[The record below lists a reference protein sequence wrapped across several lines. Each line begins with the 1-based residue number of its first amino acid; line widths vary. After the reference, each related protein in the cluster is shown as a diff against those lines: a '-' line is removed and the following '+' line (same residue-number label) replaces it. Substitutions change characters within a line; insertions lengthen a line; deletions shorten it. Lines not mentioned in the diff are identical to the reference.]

1 MGIEKLL
8 AKARQLQAANRVQEG
23 AQIYRQILT
32 KHPNHSAALLGL
44 GNTALQSKDFTAAI
58 QWLERLLAV
67 IGPKKE
73 LLTTLSMAHSNC
85 GSRLFE
91 NVMLPQ
97 AHAHFR
103 RALELDP
110 RNRLAWRNLV
120 LAQLQQGHHQAA
132 VASAR
137 QASILDPRD
146 HEIRLLLARALLAN
160 QQHPAGLGLLAI
172 LTNIPLPDEI
182 ALGVAE
188 QWLLYHQPQRAWA
201 LLERQQ
207 NISADPKALISRM
220 MILARRHGENWQ
232 AAQWLRR
239 WLKRHSAQEKQWLA
253 FARALD
259 RAGEARKA
267 MTVYQHILT
276 ANPDAWQARLG
287 AALTLPVVYHDRQHL
302 ATTRSRY
309 RKELQALKEWQP
321 ASPPWLEDLLWSNF
335 FLAYQGGNDVSLQRD
350 YGDWL
355 HHWAS
360 RALDAPSP
368 VRCKHSTPRRIG
380 LVSSAFR
387 DCTVGHYFG
396 RWPGALGQG
405 GFEVIVYQL
414 GPKRDH
420 HTQLVAD
427 SASKFRYLDGRLAS
441 CATQIAADRLDALIY
456 PELGMD
462 ARLLVLAALRL
473 APFQGCAWGHPVTSG
488 LPTMDVYFSCATMEP
503 PEARTHYRERLLSL
517 PGLGTSYPAPPEPP
531 PADRNDLGLPEK
543 RTLYLL
549 PQSPF
554 KIHPDA
560 DALVAQLLAEDR
572 QGMLVLFTGQDRRV
586 TDKLL
591 TRLGAAL
598 TQAGADPERQLLL
611 LPTTSRA
618 RYLQINRCCDLML
631 DTPHWSGGNTAL
643 DALGS
648 GLPLI
653 ALPSTYMRGR
663 QSAAMLNLL
672 ELPELVAQDAG
683 DYVRKVLQYGRDK
696 AANQALRV
704 RILARRNRLFDQQ
717 APLDAL
723 TAFFKS
729 LS

>member
-1 MGIEKLL
+1 MSIEKLL

-23 AQIYRQILT
+23 TQIYRQILAEYP
-32 KHPNHSAALLGL
+32 HHSAALLGL
-44 GNTALQSKDFTAAI
+44 GNAALQNKDFTAAI

-67 IGPKKE
+67 IGPKKQ
-73 LLTTLSMAHSNC
+73 LLTTLSMAHSNR

-91 NVMLPQ
+91 KAALPQ
-97 AHAHFR
+97 AQAHFQ

-120 LAQLQQGHHQAA
+120 LAQLQQGHNQAA

-137 QASILDPRD
+137 QASGLDLRD

-160 QQHPAGLGLLAI
+160 QQYPAGLGLLAI
-172 LTNIPLPDEI
+172 LTNISLPDDI

-188 QWLLYHQPQRAWA
+188 QWLLYHQPKRAWA

-207 NISADPKALISRM
+207 NLSANPKALISRVM
-220 MILARRHGENWQ
+220 TLARRHGENWQ

-239 WLKRHSAQEKQWLA
+239 WLKRHDAQEKQWLT

-267 MTVYQHILT
+267 ITVYRHLLT
-276 ANPDAWQARLG
+276 NYPDAWQTRLG
-287 AALTLPVVYHDRQHL
+287 AALTLPVIYRDRQHL
-302 ATTRSRY
+302 ATARGRFQQ
-309 RKELQALKEWQP
+309 ELQALKDWQP
-321 ASPPWLEDLLWSNF
+321 ASPPRLEDLLWSNF
-335 FLAYQGGNDVSLQRD
+335 FLAYQGGNDFSLQRD

-368 VRCKHSTPRRIG
+368 TRRQHARPHRIG

-396 RWPGALGQG
+396 RWPGSLRQG

-420 HTQLVAD
+420 HTRIVAD
-427 SASKFRYLDGRLAS
+427 SASQFRYLDGRLAS
-441 CATQIAADRLDALIY
+441 CGAQIAADRLDALIY

-488 LPTMDVYFSCATMEP
+488 LPTMDMYFSCATMEP
-503 PEARTHYRERLLSL
+503 PEARTHYRERLLFL

-531 PADRNDLGLPEK
+531 LADRHDLGLPEK

-554 KIHPDA
+554 KIHPDT
-560 DALVAQLLAEDR
+560 DTLVAQVLAEDR

-591 TRLGAAL
+591 TRLGMAL
-598 TQAGADPERQLLL
+598 TQAGANPKRQLLL
-611 LPTTSRA
+611 LPATSRV

-672 ELPELVAQDAG
+672 ERPELIAQDAG
-683 DYVRKVLQYGRDK
+683 DYVRKALQYGRDK
-696 AANQALRV
+696 EANQALRAQL
-704 RILARRNRLFDQQ
+704 LARRDRLFVQQ
-717 APLDAL
+717 APLDTL

-729 LS
+729 LN